1 MRDDPTVVMLVA
13 RARAGDAQA
22 WNQIVERYAPLVWGI
37 CRRYGLSPADSEDV
51 GQNVWL
57 KLHQHLSGLREEAA
71 LPGWLARTTYNECM
85 GVLRTAQQRR
95 RTELTAEAD
104 VPTDGGLV
112 AIERDWERERW
123 HIALREAFTQL
134 RPHCQALLSLLFED
148 PPVPY
153 REIGERLG
161 MKVGSIG
168 PTRERCLADLRRCR
182 ALALLIE
189 AERAREGGGMDARP
203 MVER

>member
-1 MRDDPTVVMLVA
+1 MRDDPVVVMLVA
-13 RARAGDAQA
+13 RARAGEAQA
-22 WNQIVERYAPLVWGI
+22 WNQIVDRYAPLVWGI
-37 CRRYGLSPADSEDV
+37 CRRYSLSRADSEDV

-57 KLHQHLSGLREEAA
+57 KLHQHLAGLRDPAA
-71 LPGWLARTTYNECM
+71 LPGWLARTTYNECLAT
-85 GVLRTAQQRR
+85 LRVAQQRR
-95 RTELTAEAD
+95 RTELADEAE
-104 VPTDGGLV
+104 VPTEGGFA

-123 HIALREAFTQL
+123 HIALREAFAEL

-153 REIGERLG
+153 REISERLG

-168 PTRERCLADLRRCR
+168 PTRERCLADLRHCR

-189 AERAREGGGMDARP
+189 AERAREGGEVDVRP

>member
-1 MRDDPTVVMLVA
+1 MRDDPVVVMLVA
-13 RARAGDAQA
+13 RARSGEAEA
-22 WNQIVERYAPLVWGI
+22 WHQIVDRYAPLVWGI
-37 CRRYGLSPADSEDV
+37 CRRYRLSQADSEDV

-57 KLHQHLSGLREEAA
+57 KLHQHLASLRDPAA
-71 LPGWLARTTYNECM
+71 LPGWLARTTYHECLA
-85 GVLRTAQQRR
+85 VLRAAQQRR
-95 RTELTAEAD
+95 RAELADEAP
-104 VPTDGGLV
+104 VATDGGFA

-123 HIALREAFTQL
+123 HIALREAYAQL
-134 RPHCQALLSLLFED
+134 RPHCRELLALLFED

-182 ALALLIE
+182 ALAMLIE
-189 AERAREGGGMDARP
+189 AERAREGGEVDVRP